1 MSMLVRL
8 CSGSARFL
16 ARARPRASMGA
27 TVSRWGATADG
38 GESRPPTDVCVRPD
52 SIAGSAPRRFT
63 TMRSRTD
70 GMFDAFKSWAAGK
83 AMGQF
88 DMPENFSIG
97 DFAKLARK
105 MKTEGAASAMAA
117 AKGPLDML
125 DLSADQ
131 IDAISE
137 AMTEEERNDPG
148 MLSPPDWRKV
158 AQRVP
163 ARFNIQGKDVAN
175 VIHTSAMLRVVMNR
189 VSSALKGGSKTPTSP
204 EEFAQLVAESQRTS
218 SVAHAPTPIPDVSTM
233 IEKIDFTKSGATN
246 EARQYAET
254 ITLEMCKHTAK
265 ACGFITTGEDK
276 DPVNVSGS
284 DEEAWQQRVKRKK
297 QTDLNQFF
305 FTLGVASLSGL
316 RRRFYSEKLPEPF
329 PGLTPLLHDRASR
342 IQAPVFTL
350 TRDWPAMVEKIDFT
364 KSGATDAAREYAE
377 TITLEMCKHTAKA
390 CGFVEKDAVP
400 CQNNAKWKDK
410 RTALQ
415 AMFFTLGV
423 SSLTG
428 FKRRF
433 YSEKLPEPFP
443 GLTPLLHDRPGGAVT
458 KPDDWYKLWA
468 AVQQVTTGDVPGEKP
483 LWAKTGGLDFDG
495 RDRWEAH
502 KSLKG
507 QSTEEAKLTFVQ
519 AWGRANSKERERIN
533 FRPT

>member
-1 MSMLVRL
+1 MSMFVRL

-63 TMRSRTD
+63 TVRSRTD

-204 EEFAQLVAESQRTS
+204 EEFAQLVAESQRTVS
-218 SVAHAPTPIPDVSTM
+218 REQLVA
-233 IEKIDFTKSGATN
+233 
-246 EARQYAET
+246 EA
-254 ITLEMCKHTAK
+254 
-265 ACGFITTGEDK
+265 
-276 DPVNVSGS
+276 
-284 DEEAWQQRVKRKK
+284 
-297 QTDLNQFF
+297 
-305 FTLGVASLSGL
+305 
-316 RRRFYSEKLPEPF
+316 
-329 PGLTPLLHDRASR
+329 
-342 IQAPVFTL
+342 
-350 TRDWPAMVEKIDFT
+350 
-364 KSGATDAAREYAE
+364 
-377 TITLEMCKHTAKA
+377 
-390 CGFVEKDAVP
+390 
-400 CQNNAKWKDK
+400 
-410 RTALQ
+410 
-415 AMFFTLGV
+415 
-423 SSLTG
+423 
-428 FKRRF
+428 
-433 YSEKLPEPFP
+433 
-443 GLTPLLHDRPGGAVT
+443 
-458 KPDDWYKLWA
+458 
-468 AVQQVTTGDVPGEKP
+468 
-483 LWAKTGGLDFDG
+483 
-495 RDRWEAH
+495 
-502 KSLKG
+502 KSLRGAYPNNRPCPCNSNKNYK
-507 QSTEEAKLTFVQ
+507 SCC
-519 AWGRANSKERERIN
+519 GREWRKEREKRA
-533 FRPT
+533 RLAGYA